1 MMKRVYA
8 ITLLVFL
15 VALFSACTHQAGT
28 GINQP
33 YAPGLQTIQQ
43 KGELVV
49 GTSGNQPPLTMTTK
63 EGELIGLEVD
73 LAQAIAAAMGVKLK
87 LVAMPFSE
95 LLPSLEAGKI
105 DMILSGMTMTPK
117 RNLKVAF
124 VGPYYVSGKGIL
136 TKRQKIATLQDTAEM
151 DNPYTT
157 IAALRGSTSQL
168 FVEEKLPKAKLV
180 PTRDYDEAVDM
191 VIQDK
196 ADAFIA
202 DYPICVYSILRY
214 PDKGLAA
221 LIAPKTYEPLG
232 IALPQNDPF
241 MINWLAN
248 FLNTLEGRGEFK
260 NMKKRWFNNA
270 DWLKKLP

>member
-1 MMKRVYA
+1 
-8 ITLLVFL
+8 
-15 VALFSACTHQAGT
+15 
-28 GINQP
+28 
-33 YAPGLQTIQQ
+33 
-43 KGELVV
+43 
-49 GTSGNQPPLTMTTK
+49 
-63 EGELIGLEVD
+63 
-73 LAQAIAAAMGVKLK
+73 
-87 LVAMPFSE
+87 
-95 LLPSLEAGKI
+95 
-105 DMILSGMTMTPK
+105 
-117 RNLKVAF
+117 
-124 VGPYYVSGKGIL
+124 
-136 TKRQKIATLQDTAEM
+136 M

-180 PTRDYDEAVDM
+180 TTRDYDEAVDM
-191 VIQDK
+191 VLQDK
-196 ADAFIA
+196 VDAFVA

-248 FLNTLEGRGEFK
+248 FLNALEGTGEFK
-260 NMKKRWFNNA
+260 RIKKRWFNNA